1 MRLDTFVLS
10 VDPGD
15 STGLCRWTP
24 QGELIERW
32 IMSSEETIGYLA
44 RTDDY
49 EAIVVEDF
57 RLRHGKAVQ
66 QTGSRFEASQVI
78 GAIRMY
84 CRIHGAALY
93 RQEPNI
99 LPVAQ
104 LHSGVKPPAN
114 HKLSHDIDAYNHGYY
129 FFEQRGILL
138 PARRNILA

>member
-1 MRLDTFVLS
+1 MKRDTFVLS

-15 STGLCRWTP
+15 STGLARWTRHA
-24 QGELIERW
+24 ELVERW
-32 IMSSEETIGYLA
+32 IMSSTDTISYLA

-49 EAIVVEDF
+49 EAIVCENF

-66 QTGSRFEASQVI
+66 QTGSKFEASQVI
-78 GAIRMY
+78 GAIRLY
-84 CRIHGAALY
+84 CRIHGTALHM
-93 RQEPNI
+93 QEPGI
-99 LPVAQ
+99 LAVAQ

-138 PARRNILA
+138 PARRNILS